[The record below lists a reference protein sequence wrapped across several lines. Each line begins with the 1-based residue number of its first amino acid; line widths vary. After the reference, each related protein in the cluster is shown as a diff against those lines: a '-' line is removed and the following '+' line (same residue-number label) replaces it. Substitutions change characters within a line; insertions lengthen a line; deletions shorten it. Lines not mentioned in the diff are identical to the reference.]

1 MPPGTPMQTSLK
13 ADLMTDFPQTLTKY
27 SESPEFTQDTIPL
40 ALRRDHYTKDGV
52 WGKIVVT
59 EGELL
64 YLREDLPAQVV
75 PATKPATIFP
85 TEPHSVSPRGN
96 VRFKVEFYRD
106 DAEGSLQ

>member
-1 MPPGTPMQTSLK
+1 MQTSLK
-13 ADLMTDFPQTLTKY
+13 AELMTDFPQTLTKY

-75 PATKPATIFP
+75 TATKPATIFP

>member
-1 MPPGTPMQTSLK
+1 
-13 ADLMTDFPQTLTKY
+13 MTDFPQTLTKY

-75 PATKPATIFP
+75 TATKPATIFP